1 LPEFTGERVI
11 PGLVDADLLNEH
23 LARYLFA
30 KHFISRIAQPANVFD
45 AGCGSGYGSA
55 ELAKTGASVTGADVS
70 GEAVAYA
77 REHFGAQG
85 IRFVEAPCESL
96 PFEPES
102 FDLVTAF
109 EVIEHLERWQELLT
123 EANRV
128 LKPGGVLLVSTPNR
142 DYYTESRGEA
152 GPNPFHVHEFD
163 YPEFQAALNAI
174 FPHVRLWTQNH
185 ADAIVFA
192 PPTPEGASLEASVP
206 SDPAGAHFYLA
217 ACSRSPIAVNEI
229 FTWTP
234 SSGNVLRERE
244 KHIARLTGE
253 LRQKD
258 AWLQQNIAEHTELQ
272 SRHEG
277 LTEELKSSNNWAAGL
292 TRQLEERGARV
303 VELQRDL
310 DSRLDWAFG
319 LMRDLE
325 TRNSRIVELQRE
337 VDSRLEWVRALES
350 QVASAASE
358 LERLRSEIGRLQSEI
373 TGLQNGLAAQQ
384 HEAKEAVD
392 RLQTT
397 VDERTARVERLD
409 AELSEI
415 HSSFWYRAGA
425 RLGLCPRPRDGQ

>member
-1 LPEFTGERVI
+1 MPEFTGERVI

-30 KHFISRIAQPANVFD
+30 KHFIARMPQPASVLD

-163 YPEFQAALNAI
+163 YPEFQEALIAV
-174 FPHVRLWTQNH
+174 FPHVRVWTQNH
-185 ADAIVFA
+185 AGAIVFA
-192 PPTPEGASLEASVP
+192 PPTPEGASIEASGAP
-206 SDPAGAHFYLA
+206 DPAGAHFYLA

-258 AWLQQNIAEHTELQ
+258 AWLQQNIGEHSELLR
-272 SRHEG
+272 RHET
-277 LTEELKSSNNWAAGL
+277 LTEELRASNNWAASL
-292 TRQLEERGARV
+292 NA
-303 VELQRDL
+303 ELKKRNEHIIVLQ
-310 DSRLDWAFG
+310 G
-319 LMRDLE
+319 DLE
-325 TRNSRIVELQRE
+325 K
-337 VDSRLEWVRALES
+337 RLEWVHNLEA
-350 QVASAASE
+350 QIEAARTE
-358 LERLRSEIGRLQSEI
+358 LTRLQNE
-373 TGLQNGLAAQQ
+373 LAAQQ
-384 HEAKEAVD
+384 RDAQAAID
-392 RLQTT
+392 RLEAT
-397 VDERTARVERLD
+397 VIERTAWAQRVE
-409 AELSEI
+409 AEVQQI
-415 HSSFWYRAGA
+415 RSSFWYKAGA
-425 RLGLCPRPRDGQ
+425 VPGFVPRRRDGQ

>member
-30 KHFISRIAQPANVFD
+30 KHFIARMPPPASVFD

-55 ELAKTGASVTGADVS
+55 ELAKTGASVTGADIS

-85 IRFVEAPCESL
+85 IRFIEAPCESV

-142 DYYTESRGEA
+142 DYYTESRGDA

-163 YPEFQAALNAI
+163 YPEFQEALSAI

-185 ADAIVFA
+185 AGAIVFA
-192 PPTPEGASLEASVP
+192 PPTPEGASLETSGP
-206 SDPAGAHFYLA
+206 PDPAGAHFYLA

-258 AWLQQNIAEHTELQ
+258 VWLEQNIADHTELQ
-272 SRHEG
+272 SHHEA
-277 LTEELKSSNNWAAGL
+277 LTEELKSSNNWAAEL
-292 TRQLEERGARV
+292 TRDLKAR
-303 VELQRDL
+303 
-310 DSRLDWAFG
+310 DSRIID
-319 LMRDLE
+319 
-325 TRNSRIVELQRE
+325 LQRE
-337 VDSRLEWVRALES
+337 VDSRFEWVKDLES
-350 QVASAASE
+350 QLASAGAQ
-358 LERLRSEIGRLQSEI
+358 IGRLESEVGRLKSDMGWLQSE
-373 TGLQNGLAAQQ
+373 TVRLQNELTAQQ
-384 HEAKEAVD
+384 REARSAIEQ
-392 RLQTT
+392 LETT
-397 VDERTARVERLD
+397 VNERTAWAQRLD
-409 AELSEI
+409 AELSKI
-415 HSSFWYRAGA
+415 HSSSWYRAGA
-425 RLGLCPRPRDGQ
+425 RLGLGPRPRDGQ

>member
-30 KHFISRIAQPANVFD
+30 KHFIARLPAPAAVLD

-70 GEAVAYA
+70 VEAVAWA
-77 REHFGAQG
+77 REHFGPQG

-96 PFEPES
+96 PFDAAS

-128 LKPGGVLLVSTPNR
+128 LKPSGALLVSTPNR

-163 YPEFQAALNAI
+163 YAEFQEALKAV
-174 FPHVRLWTQNH
+174 FPHVRIWTQNH
-185 ADAIVFA
+185 AGAIVFA
-192 PPTPEGASLEASVP
+192 PPAPEGASLEHSGA

-217 ACSRSPIAVNEI
+217 ACSRSPIAVNEM

-234 SSGNVLRERE
+234 SSANVLRERE

-253 LRQKD
+253 LQQKD
-258 AWLQQNIAEHTELQ
+258 AWLKRNIEEHAELL
-272 SRHEG
+272 SRHEA
-277 LTEELKSSNNWAAGL
+277 LNAELKAANNWAAGL
-292 TRQLEERGARV
+292 NAELKERNEQFAALQNDFDQRLQWVRNLEGRIAELEEDLKGA
-303 VELQRDL
+303 QTAID
-310 DSRLDWAFG
+310 
-319 LMRDLE
+319 
-325 TRNSRIVELQRE
+325 
-337 VDSRLEWVRALES
+337 RLEA
-350 QVASAASE
+350 
-358 LERLRSEIGRLQSEI
+358 
-373 TGLQNGLAAQQ
+373 
-384 HEAKEAVD
+384 
-392 RLQTT
+392 T
-397 VDERTARVERLD
+397 VIERTEWAQRVE
-409 AELSEI
+409 AEVQRI
-415 HSSFWYRAGA
+415 RSSFWYKAGA
-425 RLGLCPRPRDGQ
+425 VPGFVPRRRDGQ

>member
-11 PGLVDADLLNEH
+11 PGLVDTDLLNEH

-30 KHFISRIAQPANVFD
+30 KRFIARLPAPAAVLD

-96 PFEPES
+96 PFDAES

-109 EVIEHLERWQELLT
+109 EVIEHLERWRELPA

-128 LKPGGVLLVSTPNR
+128 LKPGGALLVSTPNR

-163 YPEFQAALNAI
+163 YVEFQEALQAV
-174 FPHVRLWTQNH
+174 FPHVRIWTQNH
-185 ADAIVFA
+185 AGAIVFA
-192 PPTPEGASLEASVP
+192 PPAPEGASGENSGSA
-206 SDPAGAHFYLA
+206 DPAGAHFYLA

-234 SSGNVLRERE
+234 SSANVLRERE

-258 AWLQQNIAEHTELQ
+258 AWLRKNIAEHSELLRRHEALNAELQ
-272 SRHEG
+272 AA
-277 LTEELKSSNNWAAGL
+277 NNWAASL
-292 TRQLEERGARV
+292 NLELKERIERIV
-303 VELQRDL
+303 DLQN
-310 DSRLDWAFG
+310 
-319 LMRDLE
+319 DLE
-325 TRNSRIVELQRE
+325 K
-337 VDSRLEWVRALES
+337 RLEWVRDLEA
-350 QVASAASE
+350 QIEAGRTE
-358 LERLRSEIGRLQSEI
+358 LTGLRSE
-373 TGLQNGLAAQQ
+373 LARQQQEAQT
-384 HEAKEAVD
+384 AID
-392 RLQTT
+392 RLEAT
-397 VDERTARVERLD
+397 VVERTAWAQRVE
-409 AELSEI
+409 AEVQRIRST
-415 HSSFWYRAGA
+415 FWYKAGA
-425 RLGLCPRPRDGQ
+425 VPGFVPRRRDGQ

>member
-30 KHFISRIAQPANVFD
+30 KHFVARMPQPASVLD

-77 REHFGAQG
+77 REHFGKQG

-109 EVIEHLERWQELLT
+109 EVIEHLERWRELLA
-123 EANRV
+123 EANRI

-163 YPEFQAALNAI
+163 YSEFQQALQAV
-174 FPHVRLWTQNH
+174 FPHVRIWTQNH
-185 ADAIVFA
+185 AGAIVFA
-192 PPTPEGASLEASVP
+192 PPAPDGTLLEAAGAA
-206 SDPAGAHFYLA
+206 DPAGAHFYLA
-217 ACSRSPIAVNEI
+217 ACSRSPIPVNEV

-234 SSGNVLRERE
+234 SSANVLRERE

-253 LRQKD
+253 LQQKD
-258 AWLQQNIAEHTELQ
+258 AWLEKNIGEHTELLR
-272 SRHEG
+272 RHEA
-277 LTEELKSSNNWAAGL
+277 LNAELKAANNWAANL
-292 TRQLEERGARV
+292 NAELRQRIEHIVL
-303 VELQRDL
+303 LQD
-310 DSRLDWAFG
+310 
-319 LMRDLE
+319 DLE
-325 TRNSRIVELQRE
+325 K
-337 VDSRLEWVRALES
+337 RLEWVHNLEAQIESGRA
-350 QVASAASE
+350 E
-358 LERLRSEIGRLQSEI
+358 LTRLQDE
-373 TGLQNGLAAQQ
+373 LATQQREAQ
-384 HEAKEAVD
+384 AAID
-392 RLQTT
+392 RLEAT
-397 VDERTARVERLD
+397 VIERTAWAQRVE
-409 AELSEI
+409 AEVQRI
-415 HSSFWYRAGA
+415 RSSFWYKAGA
-425 RLGLCPRPRDGQ
+425 VPGFVPRRRDGQ

>member
-1 LPEFTGERVI
+1 LAEFTGERVI

-30 KHFISRIAQPANVFD
+30 KHFIGRMPQPASVLD

-70 GEAVAYA
+70 GEAVTYA
-77 REHFGAQG
+77 REQFGAQG

-163 YPEFQAALNAI
+163 YPEFHQALNAV
-174 FPHVRLWTQNH
+174 FPHVRIWTQNH
-185 ADAIVFA
+185 AGAIVFA
-192 PPTPEGASLEASVP
+192 PPTPEGALLEASGAP
-206 SDPAGAHFYLA
+206 DPGGAHFYLA
-217 ACSRSPIAVNEI
+217 ACSRSPLGVNEI

-253 LRQKD
+253 LHQKD
-258 AWLQQNIAEHTELQ
+258 AWLQQNIDEHGELLR
-272 SRHEG
+272 RHEA
-277 LTEELKSSNNWAAGL
+277 LTAELKASNDWAANL
-292 TRQLEERGARV
+292 NA
-303 VELQRDL
+303 ELKQRIEHIVILQDDL
-310 DSRLDWAFG
+310 DK
-319 LMRDLE
+319 
-325 TRNSRIVELQRE
+325 
-337 VDSRLEWVRALES
+337 RLEWVRSLEGRNR
-350 QVASAASE
+350 E
-358 LERLRSEIGRLQSEI
+358 LEEE
-373 TGLQNGLAAQQ
+373 LAAAQR
-384 HEAKEAVD
+384 EAQTVID
-392 RLQTT
+392 RLEAT
-397 VDERTARVERLD
+397 VIERTEWARRVE
-409 AELSEI
+409 AEVQQI
-415 HSSFWYRAGA
+415 RSSFWYKAGA
-425 RLGLCPRPRDGQ
+425 VPGFVPRRRDGQ

>member
-30 KHFISRIAQPANVFD
+30 RHFIARMPQPASVFD

-55 ELAKTGASVTGADVS
+55 ELAKTGASVTGADIS

-77 REHFGAQG
+77 REQFGALG

-96 PFEPES
+96 PFAPES

-142 DYYTESRGEA
+142 DYYTESRGDA

-163 YPEFQAALNAI
+163 YPEFQEALTAI

-185 ADAIVFA
+185 AGAIVFA
-192 PPTPEGASLEASVP
+192 PPTPDGASLEPSTP

-258 AWLQQNIAEHTELQ
+258 AWLQQNIGEHTELQ
-272 SRHEG
+272 VRHEA
-277 LTEELKSSNNWAAGL
+277 LTEELKTSNNWAAELGS
-292 TRQLEERGARV
+292 QLEARDSRI
-303 VELQRDL
+303 VELQRELDL
-310 DSRLDWAFG
+310 RLEWAAG
-319 LMRDLE
+319 LDRE
-325 TRNSRIVELQRE
+325 VEARNLRIGELQRE

-350 QVASAASE
+350 QLASAG
-358 LERLRSEIGRLQSEI
+358 SEIGRLQTQLREAEATI
-373 TGLQNGLAAQQ
+373 DPLQMTLN
-384 HEAKEAVD
+384 
-392 RLQTT
+392 
-397 VDERTARVERLD
+397 ERTARAQRLD
-409 AELSEI
+409 AELGEI
-415 HSSFWYRAGA
+415 HASSWYRAGA

>member
-1 LPEFTGERVI
+1 MPEFTGERVI

-30 KHFISRIAQPANVFD
+30 KHFIARMPQPASVFD

-85 IRFVEAPCESL
+85 IRFIEAPCESL

-109 EVIEHLERWQELLT
+109 EVIEHLEHWQELLT

-142 DYYTESRGEA
+142 AYYTESRGEA

-163 YPEFQAALNAI
+163 YAEFQEALNAV
-174 FPHVRLWTQNH
+174 FPHVRIWTQNH

-192 PPTPEGASLEASVP
+192 PPTSDGALFETLSPQTSDVP
-206 SDPAGAHFYLA
+206 DPAAAHFYLA
-217 ACSRSPIAVNEI
+217 ACSRSPVAVNEM

-244 KHIARLTGE
+244 KHITRLTAE

-272 SRHEG
+272 RRHEA
-277 LTEELKSSNNWAAGL
+277 LTEELKASNNWAAGL
-292 TRQLEERGARV
+292 M
-303 VELQRDL
+303 RDL
-310 DSRLDWAFG
+310 DARG
-319 LMRDLE
+319 
-325 TRNSRIVELQRE
+325 SRIIDLQRE
-337 VDSRLEWVRALES
+337 LDSRLEWVKDLES
-350 QVASAASE
+350 QLASGGGSE
-358 LERLRSEIGRLQSEI
+358 ERLQSEI
-373 TGLQNGLAAQQ
+373 VRLQNELTTQQ
-384 HEAKEAVD
+384 HDAQAAID
-392 RLQTT
+392 RLETT
-397 VDERTARVERLD
+397 VNERTTWAQRLD
-409 AELSEI
+409 AELEEI
-415 HSSFWYRAGA
+415 HASSWYRAGA
-425 RLGLCPRPRDGQ
+425 KLGLGPRPHNGQ

>member
-1 LPEFTGERVI
+1 MPEFTGERVI

-30 KHFISRIAQPANVFD
+30 KHFIARMPQPASVLD

-70 GEAVAYA
+70 GDAVAYA

-163 YPEFQAALNAI
+163 YPEFQEALKAV

-185 ADAIVFA
+185 AGAIVFA
-192 PPTPEGASLEASVP
+192 PPAPEGASIEASGG

-258 AWLQQNIAEHTELQ
+258 AWLRQNIQEHTELLR
-272 SRHEG
+272 RHETLG
-277 LTEELKSSNNWAAGL
+277 AELKASNNWAAGL
-292 TRQLEERGARV
+292 NG
-303 VELQRDL
+303 ELKQRIEHIAVLQD
-310 DSRLDWAFG
+310 
-319 LMRDLE
+319 DLE
-325 TRNSRIVELQRE
+325 K
-337 VDSRLEWVRALES
+337 RLEWVHNLEA
-350 QVASAASE
+350 QIEAARTE
-358 LERLRSEIGRLQSEI
+358 LTRLQNE
-373 TGLQNGLAAQQ
+373 LAAQQ
-384 HEAKEAVD
+384 QDAQAAID
-392 RLQTT
+392 RLEAT
-397 VDERTARVERLD
+397 VIERTAWAQRVE
-409 AELSEI
+409 AEVQQI
-415 HSSFWYRAGA
+415 RSSFWYKAGA
-425 RLGLCPRPRDGQ
+425 VPGFVPRRRDGQ

>member
-1 LPEFTGERVI
+1 MPEFTGERVI

-30 KHFISRIAQPANVFD
+30 KHFIAHMPQPANVFD

-55 ELAKTGASVTGADVS
+55 ELRKTGASVTGADIS

-109 EVIEHLERWQELLT
+109 EVIEHLERWQNLLI

-142 DYYTESRGEA
+142 DYYTESRGDA

-163 YPEFQAALNAI
+163 YAEFQEALSAI

-185 ADAIVFA
+185 AGAIVFA
-192 PPTPEGASLEASVP
+192 PPTPEGASLQASDP

-217 ACSRSPIAVNEI
+217 ACSRSPIEVNEI

-244 KHIARLTGE
+244 KHIARLAGE
-253 LRQKD
+253 LQQKD
-258 AWLQQNIAEHTELQ
+258 AWLEQNIAEHAELLR
-272 SRHEG
+272 RHEA

-292 TRQLEERGARV
+292 TSELEA
-303 VELQRDL
+303 
-310 DSRLDWAFG
+310 
-319 LMRDLE
+319 
-325 TRNSRIVELQRE
+325 RNSRIVDLQGE
-337 VDSRLEWVRALES
+337 VDSRLEWVKKLEA
-350 QVASAASE
+350 QLASVLGEMEE
-358 LERLRSEIGRLQSEI
+358 LRNELATRQH
-373 TGLQNGLAAQQ
+373 AAQ
-384 HEAKEAVD
+384 AAID
-392 RLQTT
+392 RLETT
-397 VDERTARVERLD
+397 VNERTAWAQRLD
-409 AELSEI
+409 AELAEI
-415 HSSFWYRAGA
+415 HASSWYRAGA
-425 RLGLCPRPRDGQ
+425 KLGLGPRPHNGQ

>member
-1 LPEFTGERVI
+1 MPEFTGERVI
-11 PGLVDADLLNEH
+11 PGLVEVDLLNEH

-30 KHFISRIAQPANVFD
+30 KHFIACLPRPAHVLD

-109 EVIEHLERWQELLT
+109 EVIEHLERWRDLLA

-163 YPEFQAALNAI
+163 YPEFGEALNAV
-174 FPHVRLWTQNH
+174 FPHVRIWTQNH
-185 ADAIVFA
+185 AGAIVFA
-192 PPTPEGASLEASVP
+192 PPTPEGASLEASGAP
-206 SDPAGAHFYLA
+206 DPAGAHFYLA

-234 SSGNVLRERE
+234 SSANVLRERE

-253 LRQKD
+253 LHQKD
-258 AWLQQNIAEHTELQ
+258 AWLQQNIGEHAELLR
-272 SRHEG
+272 RHEA
-277 LTEELKSSNNWAAGL
+277 LNAELATSNNWAAQLGTELKERIAHIVVLQGDLDQRLQWVRNLEAQIETAQAEL
-292 TRQLEERGARV
+292 TRLQDELATQQREAQAAIDRLEATVIERTEWAQRV
-303 VELQRDL
+303 EGELQRI
-310 DSRLDWAFG
+310 R
-319 LMRDLE
+319 
-325 TRNSRIVELQRE
+325 
-337 VDSRLEWVRALES
+337 
-350 QVASAASE
+350 
-358 LERLRSEIGRLQSEI
+358 
-373 TGLQNGLAAQQ
+373 
-384 HEAKEAVD
+384 
-392 RLQTT
+392 
-397 VDERTARVERLD
+397 
-409 AELSEI
+409 
-415 HSSFWYRAGA
+415 SSFWYKAGSVP
-425 RLGLCPRPRDGQ
+425 GFVPRRRDGQ